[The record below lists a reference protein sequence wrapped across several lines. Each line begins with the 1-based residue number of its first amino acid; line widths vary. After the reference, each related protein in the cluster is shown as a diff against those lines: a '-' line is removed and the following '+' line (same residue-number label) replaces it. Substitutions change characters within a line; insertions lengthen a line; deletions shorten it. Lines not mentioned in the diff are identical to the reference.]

1 MIYYR
6 VRKEYDNFPQN
17 PRIHDGNIL
26 VGGELFTEKE
36 FNKLPYVYAGAFE
49 RIDIPRNSTYWFFG
63 ARFAEEGEI
72 KKMTIAEQVCNSQ
85 NTKEMTRR
93 AIQLLECLG
102 EDVTELKNEFSET
115 YKEGINNEQV

>member
-26 VGGELFTEKE
+26 IGGELFTEKE

-49 RIDIPRNSTYWFFG
+49 RVEIPKNQTYWFFG
-63 ARFAEEGEI
+63 VRFQKRQSPWTKPILEGGM
-72 KKMTIAEQVCNSQ
+72 KK
-85 NTKEMTRR
+85 
-93 AIQLLECLG
+93 
-102 EDVTELKNEFSET
+102 
-115 YKEGINNEQV
+115 